1 MTLEDFEKEMG
12 KLLERAREVWDKA
25 KNASYEDF
33 WDMREWG
40 KPTPLREECV
50 KVVEGIEQ
58 LFRRIHEYVEEH
70 GTPRKKPE
78 GPHIV
83 AYKPYSYKE
92 APNEPY
98 TEMSVPHYLP
108 VSSEFKKKYDELA
121 KLHDDIKWKLVENR
135 FVE

>member
-1 MTLEDFEKEMG
+1 MTLEEFEKEVDE
-12 KLLERAREVWDKA
+12 LLVRARKVWEKA

-50 KVVEGIEQ
+50 KIVEVIEQ
-58 LFRRIHEYVEEH
+58 LYERIHEYVRQH

-78 GPHIV
+78 GPYIEAHK
-83 AYKPYSYKE
+83 YYTYKE

-108 VSSEFKKKYDELA
+108 VSPEFKKIYEELA

-135 FVE
+135 FIE